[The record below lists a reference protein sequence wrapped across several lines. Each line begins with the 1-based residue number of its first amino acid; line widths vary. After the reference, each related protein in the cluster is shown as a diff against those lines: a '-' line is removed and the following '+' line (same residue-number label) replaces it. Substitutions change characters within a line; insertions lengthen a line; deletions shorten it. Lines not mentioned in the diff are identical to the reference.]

1 MVQLKQNKLIMDFKE
16 EELVGNNGGLGVI
29 NTNRTISQA
38 ISLYKENMERYNE
51 WILDCEEKLSLLNK
65 MSQPDTL
72 EVLKNISEYA
82 EVVLSE
88 ESYEVG
94 RSDQRSTVKYNLATI
109 TIKDGVYLD
118 DSQIEAIKFIYYL
131 QGIKKFVVIGR
142 FF

>member
-1 MVQLKQNKLIMDFKE
+1 MDFKE

-29 NTNRTISQA
+29 DTNRTISQA
-38 ISLYKENMERYNE
+38 ISLYKENMERYNK

-72 EVLKNISEYA
+72 EVLKDISEYA
-82 EVVLSE
+82 EVVLSQ

-131 QGIKKFVVIGR
+131 QGIKRFVVIGR

>member
-1 MVQLKQNKLIMDFKE
+1 MDFKE

-29 NTNRTISQA
+29 DTNRTISQA
-38 ISLYKENMERYNE
+38 ISLYKENKERYNQ
-51 WILDCEEKLSLLNK
+51 WILDCEEKLSLLNQ

-72 EVLKNISEYA
+72 EVLKDISKYA

-131 QGIKKFVVIGR
+131 QGIKRFVVIGR